1 MPIQVMFFRDPFGG
15 EGLFW
20 RLARCSKRAVMY
32 EPSKDVQRLC
42 VSRHLHS
49 PSFEIA
55 DLPRSPAF
63 SSAFFPPVQ
72 GGAEALWR
80 RSFKIAVI

>member
-20 RLARCSKRAVMY
+20 KLARHSKRAVMY
-32 EPSKDVQRLC
+32 EPSKDVRGLC
-42 VSRHLHS
+42 VSRRLRP

-55 DLPRSPAF
+55 NLPGSPAF

-72 GGAEALWR
+72 GGAEVLLR
-80 RSFKIAVI
+80 RSFEIAVS